1 VVDSE
6 GIDPLTGALSRE
18 GFSQAIREVFPPAHS
33 GEHALSI
40 VQIVI
45 NHLDEIGA
53 SIGEAAKDEVVISTV
68 VMLRKHFE
76 PLGGVVCRLAD
87 SIFSV
92 VLPAVERA
100 DAVNE
105 ASVCCGEFENR
116 LQHWVPDTP
125 EIQGMCSIS
134 MGVAAVDDDSRGVLS
149 NADLLVKAASQAVV
163 VAKAVPGS
171 TARAFV
177 PRTKAA

>member
-1 VVDSE
+1 
-6 GIDPLTGALSRE
+6 
-18 GFSQAIREVFPPAHS
+18 
-33 GEHALSI
+33 
-40 VQIVI
+40 
-45 NHLDEIGA
+45 
-53 SIGEAAKDEVVISTV
+53 
-68 VMLRKHFE
+68 
-76 PLGGVVCRLAD
+76 
-87 SIFSV
+87 
-92 VLPAVERA
+92 
-100 DAVNE
+100 
-105 ASVCCGEFENR
+105 
-116 LQHWVPDTP
+116 VPDTP